1 MNINKTYQVELSI
14 EDCKRCLN
22 NHQYDAIT
30 QLVEEMQKDE
40 RLTSVTDVSNFV
52 MGLLRGERGRV
63 FEDLVK
69 EYSINWIS
77 TPTFNSGWGKLV
89 EKFPGTFELDPLI
102 KQYVHDAYGA
112 TKLQVTVDGQLID
125 TKEILMHM

>member
-1 MNINKTYQVELSI
+1 M
-14 EDCKRCLN
+14 
-22 NHQYDAIT
+22 
-30 QLVEEMQKDE
+30 LVEEMQKDE

-89 EKFPGTFELDPLI
+89 EQFPGTFELDPLI
-102 KQYVHDAYGA
+102 EQYVRDAHGV
-112 TKLQVTVDGQLID
+112 TKLEVTVDGQLVD
-125 TKEILMHM
+125 TKEILANI